1 MNYATRLSNNPVLT
15 MQSTSTAKM
24 GAGTRLHALIQ
35 QYWIP
40 LGYIVL
46 LTGLI
51 WVPNT
56 SLYTKLYYGLFA
68 FPALLGLILKPQYIK
83 QLLSEPIVVCFVLF
97 SAWLLL
103 SLIWSL
109 SDSSAAS
116 VAKRPVYVL
125 MLFVGCAMMACKDE
139 QLLLKALWLS
149 AVIMAVG
156 AVINLIHFL
165 PNASSGARLIGTG
178 AMRNPLLSSHVFG
191 FFCTYWLAFWVTQQ
205 GRLSRYSFIL
215 ALPLL
220 AVLVETGSRT
230 PLMAL
235 FAVTIWLMLISGK
248 KGLYLFS
255 AVCLAGLA
263 LYFFLPSSLMSRGFS
278 YRPEI
283 WQQALSIAQE
293 KLWLGHG
300 YQSEFMFTAGGR
312 KLEDPHNVELA
323 VMLDTGLIGLALW
336 LAMYAALLRKTIEL
350 RHNKTIQLVSA
361 LVCYGVFAGLTEGSA
376 FLSRPNENWFLTWIP
391 VALVAA
397 LSIRQRMQASA

>member
-24 GAGTRLHALIQ
+24 GAGTRLHALIE
-35 QYWIP
+35 QYWLP

-51 WVPNT
+51 WVRDT

-68 FPALLGLILKPQYIK
+68 FPALLGLILKPHYIK
-83 QLLSEPIVVCFVLF
+83 QLLSEPIVVCFLLF
-97 SAWLLL
+97 SIWLLI
-103 SLIWSL
+103 SLTWSL
-109 SDSSAAS
+109 SDSSPSS

-125 MLFVGCAMMACKDE
+125 MLFVGCAIMACKSE
-139 QLLLKALWLS
+139 QLLFKALWFS
-149 AVIMAVG
+149 AVVMAIG
-156 AVINLIHFL
+156 AVVNLIQFL
-165 PNASSGARLIGTG
+165 PNASSSARLIGTG

-191 FFCTYWLAFWVTQQ
+191 FFCTYWLAYWTTQQ
-205 GRLSRYSFIL
+205 GRLNSFSILL

-220 AVLVETGSRT
+220 VVLIETGSRT

-248 KGLYLFS
+248 KGVYLF
-255 AVCLAGLA
+255 AAACLAGTA
-263 LYFFLPSSLMSRGFS
+263 LYFFLPSALMARGFS

-283 WQQALSIAQE
+283 WQQALAIAQE

-300 YQSEFMFTAGGR
+300 YQSEFIFNAAGR

-323 VMLDTGLIGLALW
+323 VLLDTGLIGLALW
-336 LAMYAALLRKTIEL
+336 FSMYAALLRKTVEL
-350 RHNKTIQLVSA
+350 RHNKTIQLTSA
-361 LVCYGVFAGLTEGSA
+361 LACYGVFAGLTEGSA

-391 VALVAA
+391 VALFAA
-397 LSIRQRMQASA
+397 LSLRQRMQASA

>member
-1 MNYATRLSNNPVLT
+1 
-15 MQSTSTAKM
+15 MQSTSTAKISA
-24 GAGTRLHALIQ
+24 GARLHTLVE

-40 LGYIVL
+40 LGYMVL

-51 WVPNT
+51 WVSDT

-68 FPALLGLILKPQYIK
+68 FPALLGLVLRPHYIK
-83 QLLSEPIVVCFVLF
+83 QLLREPIVICFVLF
-97 SAWLLL
+97 SAWLLI
-103 SLIWSL
+103 SLGWSL
-109 SDSSAAS
+109 SDSSPSS

-125 MLFVGCAMMACKDE
+125 MLFVGCAMMACRDE
-139 QLLLKALWLS
+139 QLLLKALQFS
-149 AVIMAVG
+149 AIIMAIG
-156 AVINLIHFL
+156 AVVNLIQFL
-165 PNASSGARLIGTG
+165 PNASTSARLIGTG

-205 GRLSRYSFIL
+205 GRFNRFSILL

-220 AVLVETGSRT
+220 AVLIETGSRT

-248 KGLYLFS
+248 KGIYLFL
-255 AVCLAGLA
+255 AVCLAGAA
-263 LYFFLPSSLMSRGFS
+263 LYFFLPGTLMSRGFS

-283 WQQALSIAQE
+283 WQQALAIAQE

-300 YQSEFMFTAGGR
+300 YQSEFIFNAGGR

-323 VMLDTGLIGLALW
+323 VLLDTGLIGLTLW
-336 LAMYAALLRKTIEL
+336 FAMYAALLRKTVEL
-350 RHNKTIQLVSA
+350 RHDKTIQLVSA
-361 LVCYGVFAGLTEGSA
+361 LACYGVFAGLTEGSA

-391 VALVAA
+391 VALFAA
-397 LSIRQRMQASA
+397 LSIRQRMQAPA